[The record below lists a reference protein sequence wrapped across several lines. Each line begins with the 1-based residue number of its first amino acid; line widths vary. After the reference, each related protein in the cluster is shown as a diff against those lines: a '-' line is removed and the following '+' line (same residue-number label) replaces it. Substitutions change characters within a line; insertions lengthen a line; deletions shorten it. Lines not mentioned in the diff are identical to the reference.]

1 MSDDASNPASN
12 TPAESAEPAV
22 PHPAAFVRMCE
33 DAITQLEALKSATA
47 MERGA
52 RLPAIRALLADI
64 ATQLSELDIRLPG
77 FADEQGTLTDAS
89 SALQAIDLDRGG
101 PHVPRFVDRII
112 LDLRRIAPG

>member
-1 MSDDASNPASN
+1 MSDDASHPAS
-12 TPAESAEPAV
+12 TPAESPEPVA
-22 PHPAAFVRMCE
+22 HPAEFVRMCE
-33 DAITQLEALKSATA
+33 DAIARLQALKSATA

-64 ATQLSELDIRLPG
+64 GTQLSELDIRLPG

-112 LDLRRIAPG
+112 QDLRRIAPG

>member
-1 MSDDASNPASN
+1 MSDDASHLASA
-12 TPAESAEPAV
+12 TPSESAEPV
-22 PHPAAFVRMCE
+22 THPAGFVRMCE
-33 DAITQLEALKSATA
+33 DAIAQLEALKPATA

-52 RLPAIRALLADI
+52 RLPAIRTLLADI
-64 ATQLSELDIRLPG
+64 AAQLSELDIRLPG

-112 LDLRRIAPG
+112 HDLRRIAPG